1 MGGLLLMRRASST
14 LLGVSALA
22 MLAAACSKEKAT
34 PAAVTLGHAPASAAG
49 TNFPQPGADNPGE
62 WTTAGRDYAG
72 TRYSPLDQI
81 TTSNVANLKVA
92 WTFSTGV
99 LNGHEGQPLVVGNTM
114 YVTTPW
120 PNITYALDLADAH
133 APAKWAL
140 APPTVS
146 LIQPAFRCRRRA

>member
-1 MGGLLLMRRASST
+1 MLTAISRLPLA
-14 LLGVSALA
+14 VACAALV
-22 MLAAACSKEKAT
+22 AACAGKKE
-34 PAAVTLGHAPASAAG
+34 ASASITHERA
-49 TNFPQPGADNPGE
+49 TTTSSPTTTFVQPGADKPGE
-62 WTTAGRDYAG
+62 WVSAGRDYAG

-81 TTSNVANLKVA
+81 TPANVANLKVA

-99 LNGHEGQPLVVGNTM
+99 LNGHEGQPLVVDSTM

-140 APPTVS
+140 APPTV
-146 LIQPAFRCRRRA
+146 PASKGEACCDVVNRGAA

>member
-1 MGGLLLMRRASST
+1 MSVRFPRAIDRAILMCVLVAACSGKEEKSAAVAHERPASST
-14 LLGVSALA
+14 
-22 MLAAACSKEKAT
+22 
-34 PAAVTLGHAPASAAG
+34 AVL
-49 TNFPQPGADNPGE
+49 PQPGADKPGE
-62 WTTAGRDYAG
+62 WTRAGRDYAG

-81 TTSNVANLKVA
+81 TTANVAHLKVA

-99 LNGHEGQPLVVGNTM
+99 LNGHEGQPLVVGSTM

-133 APAKWAL
+133 APAKWAF

-146 LIQPAFRCRRRA
+146 AAKG